1 MKRIIWGLGQAFS
14 GWTQPV
20 IAGVLIL
27 TPWARDVWRT
37 PTSRVTSA
45 LFVIALILLFRRIAV
60 DIRRSRR
67 FGERVLLVG
76 GGPLIQQVVEEIVQH
91 RQWRYAIAGLIEDT
105 SAQPGPGGVVPVD
118 RLAEII
124 QRAHPARI
132 IVARVRGRGVP
143 ARVLLDW
150 RLRGL
155 AVEDAAS
162 FYERLTGKLAIEE
175 LSPGA
180 LMYSDGFRHSD
191 FVPSDL
197 STVATRA
204 VSLVTAAI
212 GLVVLMPA
220 LLVIALLIK
229 LGSRGPVFF
238 VQSRIG
244 RAAEPFGLVKFR
256 TMRQASRDGGK
267 SEWVRDNAER
277 ITRVGKWLRRFR
289 LDELPQ
295 LWNVLRGQMNLVG
308 PRPHPATNYDL
319 FRRRIPHYRLR
330 ESVRPGI
337 TGWAQV
343 QYGYANNLVEET
355 EKMRYDLY
363 YIKHRSFWLDLRILA
378 RTFATLLFD
387 RRNHE
392 SARTPAAQPAAWS
405 SSPASTVDVP

>member
-14 GWTQPV
+14 GWTQPAV
-20 IAGVLIL
+20 AGVLIL
-27 TPWARDVWRT
+27 APWYRDVWRT
-37 PTSRVTSA
+37 PESRITSA
-45 LFVIALILLFRRIAV
+45 LFVIALVLLFRRIAV

-67 FGERVLLVG
+67 FSERVLLIG
-76 GGPLIQQVVEEIVQH
+76 GGPLIQQVVEEILQ
-91 RQWRYAIAGLIEDT
+91 RCQWRYAIAGLIEDT
-105 SAQPGPGGVVPVD
+105 SAQPDAEGVAPVD
-118 RLAEII
+118 RLNEII
-124 QRAHPARI
+124 QRSHPTRI

-155 AVEDAAS
+155 DVEDAAS
-162 FYERLTGKLAIEE
+162 FYERVTGKLAIEA

-180 LMYSDGFRHSD
+180 LMYSTGFRHSD

-197 STVATRA
+197 STVATRT
-204 VSLVTAAI
+204 VSLVTGAI
-212 GLVVLMPA
+212 GLLVLLPA
-220 LLVIALLIK
+220 LLVVAILIK
-229 LGSRGPVFF
+229 LESRGPVFF

-244 RAAEPFGLVKFR
+244 RAAEPFGLIKFR
-256 TMRQASRDGGK
+256 TMRQDKAGT
-267 SEWVRDNAER
+267 SEWVRDNADR
-277 ITRVGKWLRRFR
+277 ITRIGKWLRRFR

-295 LWNVLRGQMNLVG
+295 LWNVLRGEMNLVG

-343 QYGYANNLVEET
+343 QYGYANSLSEET

-387 RRNHE
+387 RRSHE
-392 SARTPAAQPAAWS
+392 SVRTPAADPSAWPTS
-405 SSPASTVDVP
+405 RPTTVDVP